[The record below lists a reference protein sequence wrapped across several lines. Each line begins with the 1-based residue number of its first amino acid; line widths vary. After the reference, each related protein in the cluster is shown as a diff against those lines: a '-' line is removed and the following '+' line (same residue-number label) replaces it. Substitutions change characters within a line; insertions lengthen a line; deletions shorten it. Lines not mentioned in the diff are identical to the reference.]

1 METDFGALVEKAKK
15 LAERRSFLQAQE
27 QSLLKQIDE
36 TKAALVKEFGENY
49 MELYEEAVEKIDAW
63 ENSHAGVVNA

>member
-1 METDFGALVEKAKK
+1 MGTDFGALVEKAKK

-27 QSLLKQIDE
+27 QSLLKQIDD

-49 MELYEEAVEKIDAW
+49 MELYAEAVSKIAAW
-63 ENSHAGVVNA
+63 ENSLAGVVNA